1 MSVVLARN
9 SYGKSAVR
17 LLKVARDGTH
27 HDIREL
33 TVNIALEGAFE
44 AAHTVGDNSA
54 VLPTDT
60 MKNTVYAK
68 ARELPLAAPE
78 DFARV
83 LAQHFLGASPAA
95 SGARVFIR
103 EHGWR
108 RLTVNGRPHDHAFE
122 RASSELRT
130 ARVSLSRGG
139 TQEVVAGIEELLV
152 LKSGRS
158 AFSGYPRDSFTTLR
172 ETDDRILAT
181 SIATQWRYT
190 SRALASLGT
199 TDASRSLASLGT
211 TDGSRSLAS
220 LGTTD
225 GSRSLA
231 SLGTTDAAG
240 TADFDAR
247 FAAVRTALLET
258 FADHDSKSVQHT
270 LYAMGEA
277 VLARCAEVEEISITM
292 PNKHHLLVDLA
303 PLGLDNQNEIFV
315 PTTEPYGLIE
325 ATLRRSVDGTHE

>member
-95 SGARVFIR
+95 SGARVSIR

-190 SRALASLGT
+190 SRSLASLGT
-199 TDASRSLASLGT
+199 TDAGRSLASLGT
-211 TDGSRSLAS
+211 TDGVGMS
-220 LGTTD
+220 
-225 GSRSLA
+225 
-231 SLGTTDAAG
+231 
-240 TADFDAR
+240 DFDAR

>member
-95 SGARVFIR
+95 SGARVSIR

-190 SRALASLGT
+190 SRSLASLGT
-199 TDASRSLASLGT
+199 TDA
-211 TDGSRSLAS
+211 SRSLAS